1 MRKAAMFRAGVVV
14 SVMLSLSACSQTPV
28 PVAAQPATA
37 VKPAATARPA
47 AAPAAAAE
55 FAIHSGA
62 QLPWQTLRAIDG
74 SDISLAPGKRQLL
87 VFFATWC
94 GDSKRAMT
102 QLMASALV
110 RQQDLQIIGIGRE
123 EQLPA
128 LQKFQS
134 DYALNFA
141 LVADPDR
148 ALYHK
153 VASKGIP
160 QLVTVAADGQI
171 QQVLLGEVPD
181 AIAQLHW

>member
-1 MRKAAMFRAGVVV
+1 MMRKAGTGRVGIVC
-14 SVMLSLSACSQTPV
+14 SVLLSLSACSQTPAA
-28 PVAAQPATA
+28 VAAKPVTA
-37 VKPAATARPA
+37 ARPA
-47 AAPAAAAE
+47 IATATPAAAAA
-55 FAIHSGA
+55 FAIQPGA
-62 QLPWQTLRAIDG
+62 QLPWQTLRTIDG
-74 SDISLAPGKRQLL
+74 NEVTVAPGKRQLL
-87 VFFATWC
+87 LFFATWC
-94 GDSKRAMT
+94 HDSQRAMT
-102 QLMASALV
+102 QLMASDLV

-128 LQKFQS
+128 LQKFRS
-134 DYALNFA
+134 EYKLNFA

-160 QLVTVAADGQI
+160 QLVTVAADGTI